1 MSISVFWFRRDLRL
15 EDNPA
20 LLAALEEG
28 SEIVPFYVFD
38 PRHYAAGPYGFPKT
52 GAHRAQFIRESV
64 SDLRRALRTK
74 GSELWIHQGSAA
86 QGIAALQEHYAI
98 SAVYCAEEVSWEEKA
113 EEEEIAKLGL
123 PLKRFWQYS
132 LYSREDLPMALGE
145 IPGVFTAFRKKMEK
159 YSQVREPLPAPEKIS
174 SPPIQGA
181 GEIPSLADPG
191 HEQAP
196 TDKRAVL
203 PFKGGSEAALQRLNR
218 YFWEEDRLRDY
229 KNTRNG
235 LIGQAYSSKF
245 SPWLAQGCIS
255 PRQIYAEI
263 KAYEEERVQNS
274 STYWLYFE
282 LIWRD
287 FFRFTAAKE
296 GSSFFKF
303 RRDQWP
309 AVHPDFDQWRM
320 GNTGQDFV
328 DANMRELLY
337 SGFMSNRGRQNVAS
351 FLVRDLGQPWQA
363 GAAWFESQLLD
374 YDVCSN
380 WGNWTYVAG
389 VGADPRDNRYFNVAG
404 QAERYDRKGKYRQLW
419 LNET

>member
-1 MSISVFWFRRDLRL
+1 
-15 EDNPA
+15 
-20 LLAALEEG
+20 
-28 SEIVPFYVFD
+28 
-38 PRHYAAGPYGFPKT
+38 
-52 GAHRAQFIRESV
+52 
-64 SDLRRALRTK
+64 
-74 GSELWIHQGSAA
+74 LWIHQGSAA

-132 LYSREDLPMALGE
+132 LYSREDLPMALGD

-274 STYWLYFE
+274 F
-282 LIWRD
+282 
-287 FFRFTAAKE
+287 
-296 GSSFFKF
+296 
-303 RRDQWP
+303 
-309 AVHPDFDQWRM
+309 H
-320 GNTGQDFV
+320 
-328 DANMRELLY
+328 LLAL
-337 SGFMSNRGRQNVAS
+337 F
-351 FLVRDLGQPWQA
+351 
-363 GAAWFESQLLD
+363 
-374 YDVCSN
+374 
-380 WGNWTYVAG
+380 
-389 VGADPRDNRYFNVAG
+389 
-404 QAERYDRKGKYRQLW
+404 
-419 LNET
+419 